1 MNIDALLSSPAAQ
14 VLGRALLHFFWQGAL
29 LATALWFFNLLAR
42 RASASV
48 RYAAACLVLLLM
60 PAMVVAT
67 LLNSESVSSA
77 STGVSEV
84 ATFSVTRVAAIRAV
98 ADVVTTQVSRSAGL
112 LGWVVFFWVVGVAG
126 LTVRAVGGWMSVQK
140 LKFRTQAATAEWR
153 ETLERLKRQVRVS
166 RPVALCTSTL
176 VKVPTVIGW
185 LRPAILVPASAVA
198 GLDALQLEAILA
210 HELAHIRRH
219 DYVVNLLQTA
229 VETLLFYHP
238 AVWWV
243 GKQMR
248 IERENCCDDVAVQ
261 VSGDALAYAGALTRL
276 EEMRIRI
283 PEAALAATGGNL
295 LGRIRRLLK
304 TESANEGTT
313 RSSIGAMLAAAL
325 VVCAITSPIAA
336 PAKQSPAP
344 SPAPAPAA
352 TAAKSGGELLL
363 QLYEESTEPELKR
376 HILDYI
382 GSSQTKAASDK
393 LMAIAT
399 SDGDEDLRRQ
409 AVDYIA
415 SKSTAANLI
424 SLYDT
429 VKEVDVKRH
438 ILDYIGSSREAEAA
452 AKLLSIVKS
461 NEEEDLQRTAV
472 DYLAASS
479 SATRLIGLYEE
490 IPNVDVKRH
499 ILDYIGS
506 SREAEAAAKLLAIAK
521 SDPELDMRRTA
532 VDYIAAVPNS
542 IDRLISLYDESGE
555 TDIKRHVLDYIGSS
569 PDPKA
574 AAKLLSIVKSESD
587 MDLRRQA
594 IDYIAT
600 RP

>member
-1 MNIDALLSSPAAQ
+1 MNIDALLSSPAVQ
-14 VLGRALLHFFWQGAL
+14 SLGRALLHFLWQGAL
-29 LATALWFFNLLAR
+29 LAAALWFFNLLAR

-48 RYAAACLVLLLM
+48 RYAAACPVMLLM

-77 STGVSEV
+77 TAFFEV
-84 ATFSVTRVAAIRAV
+84 GTFSVTRVAAIRAV
-98 ADVVTTQVSRSAGL
+98 ADAVTTQVSRSVGL

-126 LTVRAVGGWMSVQK
+126 LTVRALAGWMSVQK
-140 LKFRTQAATAEWR
+140 LKSRTESATAEWR
-153 ETLERLKRQVRVS
+153 ETLERLKGQVRVS

-198 GLDALQLEAILA
+198 GLDVLQLEAILA

-219 DYVVNLLQTA
+219 DYLVNLLQTA

-243 GKQMR
+243 GRQMR
-248 IERENCCDDVAVQ
+248 IEREHCCDDVAVQ
-261 VSGDALAYAGALTRL
+261 VSGNALAYAGALARL

-295 LGRIRRLLK
+295 LGRIRRLLEN
-304 TESANEGTT
+304 ESTTEGTT

-325 VVCAITSPIAA
+325 VLCAIASPIVA
-336 PAKQSPAP
+336 PAKQSQT
-344 SPAPAPAA
+344 PAPASVAAQQPAA
-352 TAAKSGGELLL
+352 ATAKSGGELLL

-399 SDGDEDLRRQ
+399 SDANEDLRRQ

-452 AKLLSIVKS
+452 AKLL
-461 NEEEDLQRTAV
+461 T
-472 DYLAASS
+472 
-479 SATRLIGLYEE
+479 
-490 IPNVDVKRH
+490 
-499 ILDYIGS
+499 
-506 SREAEAAAKLLAIAK
+506 IAK
-521 SDPELDMRRTA
+521 SDPELDMRRA
-532 VDYIAAVPNS
+532 ALDYIAAVPNS
-542 IDRLISLYDESGE
+542 IDRLISLYDETGE
-555 TDIKRHVLDYIGSS
+555 TDIKRHILDYIGSS
-569 PDPKA
+569 SDPKA
-574 AAKLLSIVKSESD
+574 AAKLLSIVKSESN

-594 IDYIAT
+594 IDYIAG